1 MEKHVTLIAAFHIGY
16 AILGVLF
23 GIFFWVLFTAIGVK
37 TGDAEAMAILG
48 FIGRFIFIFAFVFAV
63 PGVIGGVALLKR
75 RPWGRIWTLVL
86 SVILLLDIPLGTA
99 LGIYSIWV
107 LVQDETKQ
115 LFASESTP
123 AT

>member
-1 MEKHVTLIAAFHIGY
+1 MEKHVTLTAVLHIGY
-16 AILGVLF
+16 GILGVLF
-23 GIFFWVLFTAIGVK
+23 GIVFWMLFIALGVK
-37 TGDAEAMAILG
+37 TGDAEAIAILG
-48 FIGRFIFIFAFVFAV
+48 FIGRFVAVFSFVFAV

-99 LGIYSIWV
+99 LGIYSLWV

-115 LFASESTP
+115 LFTSEPTP
-123 AT
+123 AA

>member
-1 MEKHVTLIAAFHIGY
+1 MEKHVTLTAVLHIGY
-16 AILGVLF
+16 GILGVLF
-23 GIFFWVLFTAIGVK
+23 GIFFWRLFVVLGIK
-37 TGDAEAMAILG
+37 TGDAEVMAILG
-48 FIGRFIFIFAFVFAV
+48 FIGRFIAVFSFIFAV

-99 LGIYSIWV
+99 LGIYSLWV

-115 LFASESTP
+115 LFTPESNP
-123 AT
+123 VA